1 MITINRPIEIIE
13 KRGKPIFIGCKTCKT
28 YSKFLQSL
36 IGQLTKRNEI
46 QSRMIVELCLEKFY
60 EFYPNEREGIQFND
74 ETLNYKI
81 NSSKIRRFDWKSVFN
96 RSIGTEIEERYYKN
110 NINVDDAVND
120 LQKDQR
126 VIDFIEKHK
135 LEKDKILE
143 NIKTSVHSR
152 YSDCIKFGDKK

>member
-1 MITINRPIEIIE
+1 
-13 KRGKPIFIGCKTCKT
+13 
-28 YSKFLQSL
+28 
-36 IGQLTKRNEI
+36 
-46 QSRMIVELCLEKFY
+46 MIVELCLEKFY
-60 EFYPNEREGIQFND
+60 EFYPNEREGVNFND